1 MKDEEQRNVRIRED
15 LNWSCCFCHITD
27 ASDLL
32 KQEEKW
38 GVKEQM
44 CRIRLFPSSI
54 HVRYLPTE
62 RSCDLPVYSHSAAAF
77 LLLAGT
83 KWTIPAGVLEGSS
96 QKWADCHTVVLWR
109 EQTAD
114 CWGQRGGGS
123 LLADLLTPEAS
134 LASVFSG
141 MSLIVSRYE
150 EGRQGAAW
158 P

>member
-77 LLLAGT
+77 FYSWLGRNGGFLRGSLKAAARSGLIVT
-83 KWTIPAGVLEGSS
+83 QSYCGGNRPRIVGVS
-96 QKWADCHTVVLWR
+96 
-109 EQTAD
+109 
-114 CWGQRGGGS
+114 GGGGRCWPTFS
-123 LLADLLTPEAS
+123 RRRLPWLLCSQECH
-134 LASVFSG
+134 
-141 MSLIVSRYE
+141 
-150 EGRQGAAW
+150 
-158 P
+158 